1 MLIFSTKCDEYRYIK
16 NQQRARYL
24 PKSISPILKVVF
36 EVFSNIFLPESS
48 TSLPAI
54 ISYCKRGKHHERF

>member
-24 PKSISPILKVVF
+24 PKSINPI
-36 EVFSNIFLPESS
+36 
-48 TSLPAI
+48 
-54 ISYCKRGKHHERF
+54 